1 MPGSANKKQKV
12 ARGNG
17 VATRRT
23 ANLANDGGVPTRR
36 SSAATARSSNNNS
49 NHRGA
54 RRHQL
59 RISSSEDTTN
69 EPYEYD
75 DDDDDEEEDIESVD
89 QVPEVIAP
97 EIGVDVPQNLDE
109 QAMIV
114 DEYRPTKNKKGTITK
129 YIPGVL
135 VTVKTLTPLN
145 KERIEKPLREIIW
158 QWYKFFPETTEVDLE
173 YKLLCQI
180 FHAMDPPFRGTPQQ
194 QRQFQKDHA
203 NVTPALF
210 NTMKNYIVSE
220 VRKVVKA
227 HWEENNHTM
236 PDKDLLL
243 ACGDRSIDLSG
254 PVGDPTRQRNLDHF
268 VFYWD
273 KLLPKVT
280 APSVDSWDSDI
291 RYYNKLSPKNPGITA
306 SDEAFLCLCIK
317 NYWDRWQKMFE
328 LKRDHP
334 GFTIVTRVSRPD
346 ELPVPVDDANPDGA
360 NGEDEQ
366 QEPAEFLVDTDN
378 KFIFLWGKYKG
389 KYTII
394 NSGSNRSGGWS
405 HAGKVEYH
413 RLWHAVKTGRK
424 APETLAKETLVY
436 ESLRSLNGI
445 TAISAEQH
453 RLENA
458 RAVTRAA
465 RAGPVVDLNDT
476 FNDSDIEG

>member
-158 QWYKFFPETTEVDLE
+158 QWYKFFPETTEVDLPGVQATLPDISRNGPPLQGHPTATTPVS
-173 YKLLCQI
+173 KGPCQCNPS
-180 FHAMDPPFRGTPQQ
+180 FVQH
-194 QRQFQKDHA
+194 H
-203 NVTPALF
+203 
-210 NTMKNYIVSE
+210 
-220 VRKVVKA
+220 
-227 HWEENNHTM
+227 EELH
-236 PDKDLLL
+236 
-243 ACGDRSIDLSG
+243 C
-254 PVGDPTRQRNLDHF
+254 
-268 VFYWD
+268 
-273 KLLPKVT
+273 
-280 APSVDSWDSDI
+280 
-291 RYYNKLSPKNPGITA
+291 
-306 SDEAFLCLCIK
+306 
-317 NYWDRWQKMFE
+317 
-328 LKRDHP
+328 
-334 GFTIVTRVSRPD
+334 
-346 ELPVPVDDANPDGA
+346 
-360 NGEDEQ
+360 
-366 QEPAEFLVDTDN
+366 
-378 KFIFLWGKYKG
+378 
-389 KYTII
+389 
-394 NSGSNRSGGWS
+394 
-405 HAGKVEYH
+405 
-413 RLWHAVKTGRK
+413 
-424 APETLAKETLVY
+424 
-436 ESLRSLNGI
+436 LRS
-445 TAISAEQH
+445 Q
-453 RLENA
+453 
-458 RAVTRAA
+458 
-465 RAGPVVDLNDT
+465 
-476 FNDSDIEG
+476 EGGQSTLGGK